1 MITRLKFIS
10 PSPACQSPPWIFNN
24 FHIFRRESLKTF
36 YVPLLLGGGL
46 DQTYMPL
53 HPFRK
58 HSWLV
63 LVVVQKSGRIP
74 PVLVVS
80 KQLPTLDQC
89 ESVAQFCG
97 SSSSAMPSW
106 SYQQQRGNGF
116 PPHPRR
122 GEKKR
127 AKCNKGMLCFYKFDM
142 FFFFCVAQGNAFW
155 ISYLTQMSD
164 INRVRCKKHLH
175 FNVALL
181 YSKLQTHPEQTAT
194 LEAAVG
200 DVSWCTWSKQLK
212 LFALEAV
219 GFPLTTSRNT
229 CWIHSGKL
237 T

>member
-1 MITRLKFIS
+1 M
-10 PSPACQSPPWIFNN
+10 
-24 FHIFRRESLKTF
+24 
-36 YVPLLLGGGL
+36 PLLLGGGL

-142 FFFFCVAQGNAFW
+142 FFFFLCCSRECILDFILDANE
-155 ISYLTQMSD
+155 
-164 INRVRCKKHLH
+164 RH
-175 FNVALL
+175 
-181 YSKLQTHPEQTAT
+181 
-194 LEAAVG
+194 
-200 DVSWCTWSKQLK
+200 KQSEMQETPT
-212 LFALEAV
+212 F
-219 GFPLTTSRNT
+219 
-229 CWIHSGKL
+229 
-237 T
+237 

>member
-1 MITRLKFIS
+1 M
-10 PSPACQSPPWIFNN
+10 
-24 FHIFRRESLKTF
+24 
-36 YVPLLLGGGL
+36 PLLLGGGL

-200 DVSWCTWSKQLK
+200 DVS
-212 LFALEAV
+212 
-219 GFPLTTSRNT
+219 
-229 CWIHSGKL
+229 
-237 T
+237 